1 MNKNIFL
8 KLIGKDS
15 ISDSEYDFY
24 FGLAVRMIENYL
36 RIGDDYDD
44 DYINV
49 SHYYE
54 EQVVLLAS
62 HIYKIHENT
71 IASNQN
77 VGIKSISSN
86 GRSVTFMS
94 FDELNN
100 IGIPQYIKDML
111 PLPQKSKVRVW

>member
-1 MNKNIFL
+1 MDEKTLFL

-24 FGLAVRMIENYL
+24 FEVAVKMVDSYL
-36 RIGDDYDD
+36 RNGYEY
-44 DYINV
+44 YINV
-49 SHYYE
+49 AHYYE
-54 EQVVLLAS
+54 EQCVLLAA

>member
-1 MNKNIFL
+1 MNKKIFL
-8 KLIGKDS
+8 KLIGKDFVL
-15 ISDSEYDFY
+15 DNEFDFY
-24 FGLAVRMIENYL
+24 FEVAVKMIESYL
-36 RIGDDYDD
+36 HIGYDY
-44 DYINV
+44 YVNV
-49 SHYYE
+49 AHYYE
-54 EQVVLLAS
+54 EQCVLLAA
-62 HIYKIHENT
+62 HVYKIHENT

-86 GRSVTFMS
+86 GRSVTFMD

>member
-1 MNKNIFL
+1 MNNKNIFL
-8 KLIGKDS
+8 KLIDKDS

-24 FGLAVRMIENYL
+24 FEVAVKMIESYL
-36 RIGDDYDD
+36 RIGDDY
-44 DYINV
+44 YINV
-49 SHYYE
+49 SHCYE
-54 EQVVLLAS
+54 EQVVLLAA

-86 GRSVTFMS
+86 GRSVTFMD

>member
-24 FGLAVRMIENYL
+24 FEVAVKMIESYL
-36 RIGDDYDD
+36 HIGYDY
-44 DYINV
+44 YINV

-54 EQVVLLAS
+54 EQCVLLAS
-62 HIYKIHENT
+62 HVYKIHENT
-71 IASNQN
+71 IANNQN
-77 VGIKSISSN
+77 QGIKSISSN

-111 PLPQKSKVRVW
+111 PLPQKAKVRVW